1 MTGKKPPLD
10 KVLDF
15 DAARSYALGR
25 LERDLSPILTYHSLL
40 HTRDEVFPAAVRLAG
55 LEGVDGEA
63 TVLLQTAVLFH
74 DIGFTRQ
81 RIDHETISIQIA
93 IEVLPALGYRPA
105 QVEIICGMINAT
117 RLREPP
123 RTLLEEIIVDSD
135 LDVLGRPD
143 FLNRNHDLRLEAQA
157 FGLAFTDEQW
167 YGQQLGFLQ
176 WHRYRTA
183 AARSLREVCK
193 QENMMA
199 LESLLARSKEASPE

>member
-1 MTGKKPPLD
+1 MPTLN
-10 KVLDF
+10 F
-15 DAARSYALGR
+15 DAARSYALER

-40 HTRDEVFPAAVRLAG
+40 HTRDEVLPAAVRLAG

-63 TVLLQTAVLFH
+63 SVLLQTAVLFH

-81 RIDHETISIQIA
+81 RLDHETFSIQIA
-93 IEVLPALGYRPA
+93 FEVLPAWGYQPG
-105 QVEIICGMINAT
+105 QLEIIRGLIHAT

-135 LDVLGRPD
+135 LDVLGRPE
-143 FLNRNHDLRLEAQA
+143 FLKRNRDLREEAQA

-167 YGQQLGFLQ
+167 YFQQLGFLR

-183 AARSLREVCK
+183 AARSLREARK
-193 QENMMA
+193 QENMAA
-199 LESLLARSKEASPE
+199 LESLLNRVRSTG